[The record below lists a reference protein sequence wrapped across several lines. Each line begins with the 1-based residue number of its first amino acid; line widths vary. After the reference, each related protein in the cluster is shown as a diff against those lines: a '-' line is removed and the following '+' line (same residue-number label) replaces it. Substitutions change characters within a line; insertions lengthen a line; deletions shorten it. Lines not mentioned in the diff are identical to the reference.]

1 MLRITLCLLGILAAE
16 TAQAV
21 DVQIHYLK
29 QEIVAPPTLSNLD
42 ARPETLGLDG
52 AKLGVKENRTTGSF
66 LGQSY
71 RLTVTSVAPDTDI
84 REAAAAALSKTGFL
98 IVDAPMDA
106 LLHVADLPTARDALI
121 FNVAAPDPEL
131 RSQECRKNVLHTLPS
146 IAMRTDAVIQFLVS
160 KRWVN
165 LVLISGTNPADTA
178 YADALKHSAV
188 KFGLKIRAEKSWAY
202 DADMRRNAAQEVP
215 LVTQEFGDY
224 DVLLVADEIGDFGRY
239 VLYNTWQARP
249 LAGSEGLA
257 AVTWSPV
264 VEQWGAAQ
272 LQSRFEDIAGRSMQS
287 ADYAAW
293 AAVRTIGEAVTRT
306 GTADVAALRRFILS
320 DSFELAG
327 FKGRPMTYRSWNGQ
341 LRQPVPIVHP
351 RALAALAPL
360 EGFLHQ
366 HNELDTLGLDQPES
380 DCRAFSE

>member
-106 LLHVADLPTARDALI
+106 LLHVADLPAARDALI